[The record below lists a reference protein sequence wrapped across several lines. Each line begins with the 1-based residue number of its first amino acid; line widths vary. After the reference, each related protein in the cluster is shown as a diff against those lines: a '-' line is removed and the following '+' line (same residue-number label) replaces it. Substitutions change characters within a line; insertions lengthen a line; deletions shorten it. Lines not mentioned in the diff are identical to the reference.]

1 MYKYLSERN
10 RDSQLTSYINY
21 WEECIT
27 LVLIT
32 QLLDDDKSTNEL
44 KLIVYENYLT
54 TQIRSQLSLE
64 IRSIVFS
71 QSDQLSL
78 ERQFR
83 A

>member
-1 MYKYLSERN
+1 MCKYLSERN